1 MTNSTKKII
10 AIITS
15 VTALLLTSCTA
26 TDSSSTSVINS
37 GNDSYIS
44 DSSNPDSDSSANDS
58 SESDSNTTS
67 DNSETSGNGSETDDT
82 GSSSVEGTE
91 TTPAVTTPVQTS
103 IEVVTLENGETETHV
118 VTVTAPEQ
126 VITFTP
132 RPGESSTPTTSGSES
147 DTETESGSSSKTTT
161 TVTTKTPTTTTTKK
175 VTTTSIK
182 VTAYDAI
189 MYANCVANVRS
200 GNSTSYDILT
210 TVQKNTQIRVTG
222 KCDNGWY
229 KVTVNNTVGY
239 MSSTVLSSEKVATTT
254 TTTTKKPATTTT
266 TTTKKQ
272 ELTGQVDAQLDR
284 EESYKMIELI
294 NELRVENG
302 LPELTIDERIME
314 AAAVRAEELSV
325 LFSHTRPNGEGGT
338 TAIWDAYGDEWYD
351 IWYRGENIAMN
362 NGGRAEYTFRKFCES
377 EGHKNTMLQ
386 EEFTLVGVGFYSVH
400 DSAYG
405 TIYYCCQLFG
415 GYNE

>member
-1 MTNSTKKII
+1 MINLKEKTTILLAFALSLMLCSCGNTDSNSET
-10 AIITS
+10 ITS
-15 VTALLLTSCTA
+15 TTTTTTPVSYTTTSETSTQSETTTTSILTTTTSE
-26 TDSSSTSVINS
+26 TDSIIETES
-37 GNDSYIS
+37 
-44 DSSNPDSDSSANDS
+44 S
-58 SESDSNTTS
+58 SES
-67 DNSETSGNGSETDDT
+67 
-82 GSSSVEGTE
+82 
-91 TTPAVTTPVQTS
+91 
-103 IEVVTLENGETETHV
+103 
-118 VTVTAPEQ
+118 
-126 VITFTP
+126 
-132 RPGESSTPTTSGSES
+132 
-147 DTETESGSSSKTTT
+147 TT
-161 TVTTKTPTTTTTKK
+161 TVTTTASTTTSTKK
-175 VTTTSIK
+175 ATTTSIK

-189 MYANCVANVRS
+189 MFANTDANIRS
-200 GNSTSYDILT
+200 GNGTQYDIVH
-210 TVQKNTQIRVTG
+210 TVKKNTTIRITG
-222 KCDNGWY
+222 ICENGWY